1 MKIPTILIKYKTLI
15 LLCLILLTAYSLRSF
30 GRNWDEGGH
39 LHPDERML
47 IMVAD
52 RINFPNN
59 LNPDFFNY
67 GSLPIYLLRGS
78 AQIID
83 ALFQPRIP
91 VAGYNGMLILGRT
104 LSSVFDVG
112 TVALIFLAAYQLT
125 HKKTTALFASLIY
138 SLAFFPIQNSHFFVV
153 DVYLAFFITALI
165 TTLIYYARTRRF
177 LALILMGACM
187 GAAVATKFTALVFM
201 PGIIVSL
208 GIIHCCSS
216 PAKRDR
222 EPSDNTSRP
231 SYAQGYG
238 MAKQARSIHILRPRS
253 FMLLFER
260 SRELITHTIVF
271 CVTSFA
277 IFSICMPYAILP
289 PSGIL
294 SHPQGGLVDAGSS
307 DMLDSYPGIKDI
319 VHFLDPN
326 RSPETRFLR
335 DVRDQTRMNSDA
347 YVFPYTLQYVTTK
360 PYIYHI
366 EQISRWGLGP
376 FIGMLTVIG
385 TIFLL
390 SQLFDL
396 IKRKGIDANV
406 FVSWILGFCIFVTY
420 GFYFLV
426 IGRSAVKF
434 MRYMLPLYPILA
446 ILAGYGL
453 SKLTHRS
460 FVKSHTITVMMV
472 YKAVSAILL
481 IGTLVWSL
489 TFINIY
495 SERHTR
501 IAATDW
507 ILENIPSGKTLAV
520 EHWDDR
526 VPIRYGEQYQY
537 QEMTIYELPDNETK
551 WEVLMQRLTHSDYV
565 ILASNRLYTPLPK
578 LADCKQYKVCYP
590 LATQYYKK
598 LFDGSLGFKKIKEFT
613 AYPRLG
619 PWVIKDDDADESFTV
634 YEHPKVIVLKRIST
648 RQ

>member
-1 MKIPTILIKYKTLI
+1 MKIPIILSKYKTLI
-15 LLCLILLTAYSLRSF
+15 LLALILLTAYSLRSF

-52 RINFPNN
+52 RISFPNN

-83 ALFQPRIP
+83 ILFQPRIP

-104 LSSVFDVG
+104 LSSIFDVG
-112 TVALIFLAAYQLT
+112 TVALVFLAAYLLT
-125 HKKTTALFASLIY
+125 RKRTSALFASLIY

-153 DVYLAFFITALI
+153 DVYLAFFITALV

-208 GIIHCCSS
+208 GIIHVW
-216 PAKRDR
+216 
-222 EPSDNTSRP
+222 
-231 SYAQGYG
+231 
-238 MAKQARSIHILRPRS
+238 
-253 FMLLFER
+253 FER
-260 SRELITHTIVF
+260 SRELFTHIVIF
-271 CVTSFA
+271 CVTSFVFFA
-277 IFSICMPYAILP
+277 FCMPYAILP
-289 PSGIL
+289 PTGIL
-294 SHPQGGLVDAGSS
+294 SHPPGGVVDARSS
-307 DMLDSYPGIKDI
+307 HMLDSYPGIKDI
-319 VHFLDPN
+319 VYFLDPN

-366 EQISRWGLGP
+366 EQIVRWGLGP

-385 TIFLL
+385 TIFLV
-390 SQLFDL
+390 SHLFDL
-396 IKRKGIDANV
+396 MKRKGIDSKV
-406 FVSWILGFCIFVTY
+406 FASWILVICIFVTY
-420 GFYFLV
+420 GLYFLI

-434 MRYMLPLYPILA
+434 MRYMLPLYPMLA

-453 SKLTHRS
+453 SKLAHRS
-460 FVKSHTITVMMV
+460 FVKSHTIAVMMV
-472 YKAVSAILL
+472 YKAVTAILL

-489 TFINIY
+489 TFVNIY
-495 SERHTR
+495 TERHTR

-507 ILENIPSGKTLAV
+507 ILENIPAGKTLAV

-537 QEMTIYELPDNETK
+537 QEMTIYELPDSEAK
-551 WEVLMQRLTHSDYV
+551 WEVLMQKLTHSDYV

-578 LADCKQYKVCYP
+578 LADCKKYKVCYP
-590 LATQYYKK
+590 LATKYYEK
-598 LFDGSLGFKKIKEFT
+598 LFDGSIGFKKIKEFT
-613 AYPRLG
+613 AYPQLG
-619 PWVIKDDDADESFTV
+619 FWTIKDDDADESFTV
-634 YEHPKVIVLKRIST
+634 YEHPRIMLFEKKSL
-648 RQ
+648 

>member
-1 MKIPTILIKYKTLI
+1 MKIQAIFAKYKTVI
-15 LLCLILLTAYSLRSF
+15 LLSLILLTAYSLRSF
-30 GRNWDEGGH
+30 GRNWDAGGH

-52 RINFPNN
+52 RIYFPSN

-78 AQIID
+78 AQLID
-83 ALFQPRIP
+83 TLFQPRIP
-91 VAGYNGMLILGRT
+91 IAGYNGMLMLGRT

-112 TVALIFLAAYQLT
+112 TVALIFFATYQLT
-125 HKKTTALFASLIY
+125 RKKIPALLASLLY
-138 SLAFFPIQNSHFFVV
+138 SIAFFPIQNSHFFVV
-153 DVYLAFFITALI
+153 DVYLAFFITALV
-165 TTLIYYARTRRF
+165 TTLIYYARTRRL

-216 PAKRDR
+216 PAKRD
-222 EPSDNTSRP
+222 
-231 SYAQGYG
+231 
-238 MAKQARSIHILRPRS
+238 KLR
-253 FMLLFER
+253 
-260 SRELITHTIVF
+260 RELVTHIIVF
-271 CVTSFA
+271 CVTSFM

-289 PSGIL
+289 PTGIL
-294 SHPQGGLVDAGSS
+294 SLPHGDVVDVSS
-307 DMLDSYPGIKDI
+307 ANILDNYPGIKDI
-319 VHFLDPN
+319 VYFLDPN

-366 EQISRWGLGP
+366 EQIFRWGLGP
-376 FIGMLTVIG
+376 FIGMLTAIGAVFLVINLVLKTSLRG
-385 TIFLL
+385 SARRLRPEGEAETWQSHHLRSGSLVIVSCLFIIF
-390 SQLFDL
+390 
-396 IKRKGIDANV
+396 
-406 FVSWILGFCIFVTY
+406 
-420 GFYFLV
+420 GFYFLI

-434 MRYMLPLYPILA
+434 MRYMLPLYPMFA

-453 SKLTHRS
+453 SKLIHRS

-472 YKAVSAILL
+472 YKAVTAILL

-489 TFINIY
+489 AFVNIY

-501 IAATDW
+501 ITATDW

-537 QEMTIYELPDNETK
+537 QEMTIYELPDNEPK
-551 WEVLMQRLTHSDYV
+551 WEVLLQRLAQSDYV
-565 ILASNRLYTPLPK
+565 ILASNRLYIPLPK
-578 LADCKQYKVCYP
+578 LADCKKYKVCYP
-590 LATQYYKK
+590 LATKYYEK
-598 LFDGSLGFKKIKEFT
+598 LFDGSLGFTKIKEFT

-634 YEHPKVIVLKRIST
+634 YEHPKVIIFEK
-648 RQ
+648 